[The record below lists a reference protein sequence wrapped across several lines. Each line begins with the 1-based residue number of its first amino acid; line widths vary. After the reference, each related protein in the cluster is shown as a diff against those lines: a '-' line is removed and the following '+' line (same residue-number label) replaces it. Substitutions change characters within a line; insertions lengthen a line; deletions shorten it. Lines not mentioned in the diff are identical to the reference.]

1 MLIQMIKN
9 FWKNHFSTIIKAF
22 SIINIVL
29 FEISIGMWIR
39 IGQEHLFF
47 MSDFGSL
54 YTSFVDMRA
63 AIFGKISEI
72 NLHAI
77 YQHGL
82 LGGINLSGGIY
93 PLQYPPII
101 ALVFSPLSFLPFN
114 LAFIIWTI
122 IEVGLLIWLIYLFD
136 RLFSEWSRQERLV
149 LIVTLLAFF
158 PLTETILTGQFSL
171 FLSICLVQV
180 FLSMKNNRPI
190 HAGIWMALLLIKPQM
205 VLIPGLML
213 LNKRFWRGAVSAAL
227 TYIALLIFTSLLF
240 GLEPW
245 IKYFQLLVNMN
256 INYKSFSF
264 IPEIEYTL
272 KGMLTKILVNSQS
285 STVTL
290 LSNIALLL
298 GMGFVLYLWL
308 TRMPTTLPRLKLFF
322 AFTLVI
328 SVLLSLHIYNH
339 DDLVLVLPT
348 ALFYD
353 YLRQMR
359 FNRKGYS
366 ILLMVSPLVFFIG
379 FFTTF
384 SLFGFL
390 LLPTAII
397 LLLLGWIIA
406 CMILDYRVERI
417 NRLTKITPTYSS

>member
-1 MLIQMIKN
+1 MLVQMIKN
-9 FWKNHFSTIIKAF
+9 FWNNRFSTIIKAF

-54 YTSFVDMRA
+54 YTSFIDMRA
-63 AIFGKISEI
+63 GNFSRISDI
-72 NLHAI
+72 DLHAI

-93 PLQYPPII
+93 PLQYPPVI

-114 LAFIIWTI
+114 LAFVIWTV

-190 HAGIWMALLLIKPQM
+190 HAGIWMAFLLIKPQM

-256 INYKSFSF
+256 INYKGYSF

-272 KGMLTKILVNSQS
+272 KGILTKILANSQS

-290 LSNIALLL
+290 LSNVALLL

-308 TRMPTTLPRLKLFF
+308 SRVPTTLPRLKLYF
-322 AFTLVI
+322 AFTIVI

-339 DDLVLVLPT
+339 DDLVLV
-348 ALFYD
+348 
-353 YLRQMR
+353 
-359 FNRKGYS
+359 
-366 ILLMVSPLVFFIG
+366 
-379 FFTTF
+379 
-384 SLFGFL
+384 
-390 LLPTAII
+390 
-397 LLLLGWIIA
+397 
-406 CMILDYRVERI
+406 
-417 NRLTKITPTYSS
+417 

>member
-1 MLIQMIKN
+1 
-9 FWKNHFSTIIKAF
+9 
-22 SIINIVL
+22 
-29 FEISIGMWIR
+29 
-39 IGQEHLFF
+39 
-47 MSDFGSL
+47 
-54 YTSFVDMRA
+54 
-63 AIFGKISEI
+63 
-72 NLHAI
+72 
-77 YQHGL
+77 
-82 LGGINLSGGIY
+82 
-93 PLQYPPII
+93 
-101 ALVFSPLSFLPFN
+101 
-114 LAFIIWTI
+114 
-122 IEVGLLIWLIYLFD
+122 
-136 RLFSEWSRQERLV
+136 
-149 LIVTLLAFF
+149 
-158 PLTETILTGQFSL
+158 
-171 FLSICLVQV
+171 
-180 FLSMKNNRPI
+180 
-190 HAGIWMALLLIKPQM
+190 M

-256 INYKSFSF
+256 INYKGYSF

-272 KGMLTKILVNSQS
+272 KGILTKILANSQS

-290 LSNIALLL
+290 LSNVALLL

-308 TRMPTTLPRLKLFF
+308 SRIPTTLPRLKLYF
-322 AFTLVI
+322 AFTIVI

-339 DDLVLVLPT
+339 DDLVLVLPA

-353 YLRQMR
+353 YLRQMG

-366 ILLMVSPLVFFIG
+366 ILVMVSPLVFFIG

-397 LLLLGWIIA
+397 LLLLGWIIG
-406 CMILDYRVERI
+406 CMILDYRVKHI